1 MCNEYSKFSLKVVD
15 GLELSEPYR
24 RVLKPGELLKDK
36 NGRLRRLPR
45 YFYEIDSWQ
54 TARETVLAPGF
65 SLWEFINVD
74 VREAELQRLFPRY
87 VPCAVTLLAAHLALF
102 RQRVNT
108 YVHIAANG
116 GYRSPSHYFSDV
128 ANTHTFGTGAN
139 IYRVGNDYL
148 VDEEK
153 IEYYRK
159 IVQDVLPATWTL
171 PYGTEPGCTPDHL
184 HVDIGFVTLVP
195 PETTGEEGQG
205 EADRK

>member
-1 MCNEYSKFSLKVVD
+1 MCNESSKFPLEVID
-15 GLELSEPYR
+15 GLELDEAYR
-24 RVLKPGELLKDK
+24 GVLKPGEFMKDRY
-36 NGRLRRLPR
+36 GRLRRLPR
-45 YFYEIDSWQ
+45 YFYEIESWQ
-54 TARETVLAPGF
+54 VARDTSLAPGF

-74 VREAELQRLFPRY
+74 VREAEPQRLFPRY

-108 YVHIAANG
+108 YVHISANG

-128 ANTHTFGTGAN
+128 ASTHSFGTGAN

-153 IEYYRK
+153 IEYYRR
-159 IVQDVLPATWTL
+159 IVQEVLPAAWTL
-171 PYGTEPGCTPDHL
+171 PYGIEPGCAPDHL
-184 HVDIGFVTLVP
+184 HVDIGFVTLIP
-195 PETTGEEGQG
+195 PGVAGEDGCE